1 MSAYCRE
8 KERPWLCILKD
19 LTVDRLTEANE
30 FGTHH
35 ALCHVLVEWQTVEH
49 QGDQL
54 GKVKNGKLAKE
65 VGVDGADVL
74 QKDNLN
80 KSWAKGKQ

>member
-1 MSAYCRE
+1 
-8 KERPWLCILKD
+8 LKD
-19 LTVDRLTEANE
+19 LTVHRLTEANE

-54 GKVKNGKLAKE
+54 GKVQNGKLAKE
-65 VGVDGADVL
+65 VGVDSANVL
-74 QKDNLN
+74 KKDNLN
-80 KSWAKGKQ
+80 KS